1 MADHQRESITLTPLW
16 RNRNFRLLFGAQL
29 ISLAGSGVTT
39 VGLALFAYQL
49 TGGPSATAVIGN
61 ALMLRILAFLL
72 FSQPAGVIA
81 DRVSRK
87 QILII
92 ADLVRFGLLA
102 LFPFITT
109 VWQIYLLIFAINAV
123 TAFFT
128 PTFEASIPEVVGSE
142 HYVKALSLSRV
153 AVDVEAVAAPAL
165 AALLV
170 ALFGVRWV
178 FWFDAFTYLVSA
190 LLVLL
195 ASVPFVAKAALPLSP
210 RVFLSEITHGTRVL
224 LREPSLRQA
233 LTLSF
238 AEATAGAAAIVAT
251 VSYVRDVLGRGETA
265 FAFVMA
271 GLGLGS
277 SLAAILLGRATGRY
291 ERGIRDKAALHGRRH
306 AWSARALIIGGLLLG
321 LILLPD
327 VLKPSLIIFSLLW
340 ILNGAGQA
348 LIAIPSS
355 TLLAEHTKEDER
367 GRAYAAHF
375 ALTHACWL
383 ITYPVVGHAA
393 ARWGA
398 PMTFTTAG
406 VVCLLVTVAAMAL
419 GRGAD
424 DGAHTHERDDAPVA
438 A

>member
-1 MADHQRESITLTPLW
+1 MPGPEIESITVSPLR
-16 RNRNFRLLFGAQL
+16 RNRNFQLLFSAQI

-49 TGGPSATAVIGN
+49 TGGESATAVIGN

-87 QILII
+87 KILIA

-109 VWQIYLLIFAINAV
+109 VWQIYVLIFAINAV

-128 PTFEASIPEVVGSE
+128 PTFEASIPEVVGNE
-142 HYVKALSLSRV
+142 QYVQALSLSRV

-165 AALLV
+165 AGLLV
-170 ALFGVRWV
+170 AFFGVRWV
-178 FWFDAFTYLVSA
+178 FWFDAFTYVVSA
-190 LLVLL
+190 LLVVVV
-195 ASVPFVAKAALPLSP
+195 AMPHVAKDVSPLSF

-224 LREPSLRQA
+224 LHEPSLRQA

-251 VSYVRDVLGRGETA
+251 VSYVRDVLGRGETT
-265 FAFVMA
+265 FAFIMA

-277 SLAAILLGRATGRY
+277 SLAAIILGRATGRY
-291 ERGIRDKAALHGRRH
+291 EQGVRDKATLHGRRH
-306 AWSARALIIGGLLLG
+306 AWTARVLIIGGVILG
-321 LILLPD
+321 LILLPGF
-327 VLKPSLIIFSLLW
+327 LKPALVIFSVLW
-340 ILNGAGQA
+340 MLNGAGQA

-383 ITYPVVGHAA
+383 ITYPAIGHAA

-398 PMTFTTAG
+398 PTTFTAAG
-406 VVCLLVTVAAMAL
+406 VACLLITCVALVL
-419 GRGAD
+419 GRGI
-424 DGAHTHERDDAPVA
+424 GGPHTHEPDKALADAR
-438 A
+438 